1 MNKLRSFIT
10 PHYITVLALILIWAL
25 TVAAIPAFLP
35 LHVASWVTFLALL
48 IAPGYLLGDT
58 ITWRLNLDAIERL
71 ALALPMGAAVLAIP
85 GITALLLHLDIHQ
98 LALAWS
104 AFSGLVIL
112 IWFLNE
118 IFIVRGKRPQ
128 ADPWKIDELIFLGL
142 ILGAF
147 ILLLP
152 TLNLYKIDG
161 DAYAVNSFSADALA
175 GLPLNEEEPIFGSGL
190 GPGVRMVFNQ
200 SLTLNY
206 LWSYFSV
213 VEPNALLA
221 TGSRAMLALW
231 AILAMYMLGKSAANN
246 SRRFGLLT
254 AGIQLLI
261 YAAAPFVRGDN
272 VSVFFFE
279 RVNADKFMVPVT
291 MLPVIFALA
300 ITFLRNGNWWA
311 WLAAAVATFAVST
324 IHPLIAAMLALA
336 LGSFALLHLLL
347 NLRSRTSWIRSAA
360 LGGLIVIVMILPMV
374 QLVLSRGESPLAS
387 SYPTSFEGWDVGEKL
402 VPALPFLHVPSLD
415 YYGPLPMMKDLTAEQ
430 AFTSDNPFLIWRFA
444 LNMDRRRLILFD
456 LNNYIS
462 DPSLIMEPPYFLALL
477 LLPMFLFRLRRDI
490 AAQYV
495 VSSSLGVIFVM
506 FNPLVTPLIGSFVM
520 PWILWRFVWILPYAL
535 IFAMVAQMIISAVI
549 KIIGRL
555 QNALHIGNGER
566 TVQRLMPYGALFII
580 LLATLVLSPSI
591 GRNIRNMN
599 GRLAFAYA
607 YPTPNRLFG
616 RLNAT
621 LAQEGPTMVLA
632 DQDMSVTLP
641 AFVAYANV
649 LAHRTPTTSEVFPAD
664 RQDEALQRLLDQ
676 DDFFAS
682 PYLTERSIATL
693 NNYDA
698 GYVITESGSSLDA
711 QLQLAPQWFTW
722 LLDDEAYSLY
732 AVNGEPS
739 VTETILGNTAMANQ
753 QWGEAQKHFETALD
767 EETGSTRDLLARLG
781 LAEIAQREGHF
792 EVAEETLRQTIAEH
806 DLPVLHYR
814 LGRLYAQ
821 EGMLDES
828 IAAFDVARRGAPYV
842 THFQIALADVCL
854 SDGNIDCAELLFRTA
869 ADLKSWPDHA
879 SRLVAEADMWRQRGE
894 TERALPLYEQAAQEQ
909 PNEYNLFVLVTV
921 YRELGLFD
929 KAQELVHSMR
939 LLYPLSPEVVSIQA
953 DLMAAQGDY
962 ASAADLLRYAI
973 LIEELRTG
981 EATDTHLA
989 LGEVLLA
996 AGHLDEAADEIAYAL
1011 SQNSYSAA
1019 GHTLRGELAVKR
1031 GDNDTAIRAYQRAF
1045 ELDPSQVGV
1054 YVALSNELRQ
1064 KGGTPNDVM
1073 VLLQIALREDASEPT
1088 LLLALGDQWQRL
1100 GETDAAIDAY
1110 QAAVEQLAPYSQAAR
1125 PHPLAADNSRA
1136 FAFSRVA
1143 AAYEDQGDTEA
1154 AMNYYRSAIAAAPG
1168 ESWTHLLYGDA
1179 LRRQDN
1185 IDRAV
1190 HAYETA
1196 LSLDESEIETFIRLA
1211 NLYSATGDGESAN
1224 TFYQRALDL
1233 TASDLVQKDPAAP
1246 LAKVANPV
1254 QNSDALYA
1262 SDETLFDTAV
1272 SAYSRPVNNNLPLDH
1287 VVYASEFADVTALAR
1302 LYQGHNEGDKAIDL
1316 YLERIRAG
1324 EDNGESPAILAR
1336 YYKELGDLYLARY
1349 DLNLA
1354 EIAYEQSLELD
1365 SWTPAARLGLA
1376 ETLGLQGNTKDQ
1388 LAQLRTAVSLSP
1400 GSVEAQ
1406 VALANTLDD
1415 QDKRTEAM
1423 TIYYNTAEKHPGN
1436 ERATLA
1442 LARAWQDRNRSD
1454 RAEDSFRETIATNPG
1469 AADAYVGLAELRMD
1483 AGDLKEADELLNQ
1496 ARRIDYNNVASYIR
1510 LGELEQRRGNS
1521 SEALAWFQK
1530 AATLPA
1536 ADQALNLTLIDS
1548 LMRYGDY
1555 DTALEYTDQAL
1566 AQREND
1572 IELLMRRGRIES
1584 IFGNYEKAL
1593 DSYTRAQATDPANSR
1608 IYVEL
1613 ANLYAA
1619 QGMIQEAESANEQAI
1634 SLAPTET
1641 PYYVA
1646 GSQWLARMGRHDDAI
1661 ALLSQGYRR
1670 ATDPALLYS
1679 TVSTLQLQKGQPEN
1693 ALQTLNEGLG
1703 ELGETTDMLLAMGH
1717 YYENRGNFEQVYE
1730 RYNQALESQPD
1741 VADVHI
1747 ALGDLYLLTENMNEA
1762 ILQYRQAI
1770 TIDPATP
1777 GHYISLGNAYEVAGD
1792 VSQAENAFRQALVAA
1807 PTLSD
1812 AYVRLSALYQS
1823 EEKFEE
1829 AEEILQQGV
1838 EMAPASGTL
1847 LIQYAALKLEQ
1858 GDEDGAL
1865 ALANEAVDISPGAG
1879 TMIQRASILTDLGDT
1894 TAAKRDLLS
1903 ALAIEP
1909 AAIEA
1914 LINLGDLYKAEGDRE
1929 TAETYYTMAA
1939 ETLPGVPT
1947 GYLRMATLAREDEN
1961 RDAVVYWNDLA
1972 RQAQP
1977 GGLLR
1982 PTTEDR
1988 LSTSTTDD
1996 ADQDAV
2002 PDTTAAPEAEA
2013 GDADQDA
2020 VPDTTAAP
2028 EAETGDADQDA
2039 VPDTTAAPEA
2049 ETGGTEIVDYNE

>member
-1 MNKLRSFIT
+1 LKKLRSLIT
-10 PHYITVLALILIWAL
+10 PHYITVLALVLVWAL
-25 TVAAIPAFLP
+25 TLAAVPAYLP
-35 LHVASWVTFLALL
+35 LHVASWAAFLALL
-48 IAPGYLLGDT
+48 IAPGYLLADM
-58 ITWRLNLDAIERL
+58 ITWRLNLDGIERL
-71 ALALPMGAAVLAIP
+71 ALALPMGVAVLAIP
-85 GITALLLHLDIHQ
+85 GIAALLIHLNIHQ

-104 AFSGLVIL
+104 ILSGLVIL
-112 IWFLNE
+112 IWLLHE
-118 IFIVRGKRPQ
+118 IFIVRGKRPK
-128 ADPWKIDELIFLGL
+128 AEPWKIDELIFLGL

-175 GLPLNEEEPIFGSGL
+175 GLPLNKEEPIFGSGL

-213 VEPNALLA
+213 VEPNDLLA
-221 TGSRAMLALW
+221 TGSKAMLALW
-231 AILAMYMLGKSAANN
+231 AILAMYMLGKSAGDN

-300 ITFLRNGNWWA
+300 ISFVRGGNWWA

-360 LGGLIVIVMILPMV
+360 VGGLIAIVMFLPMA

-387 SYPTSFEGWDVGEKL
+387 SYPSSFEGWDVGEKL
-402 VPALPFLHVPSLD
+402 IPALPFFHVPSLD
-415 YYGPLPMMKDLTAEQ
+415 YYGPLPEMKDLTAEQ
-430 AFTSDNPFLIWRFA
+430 ANTVDNPFLIWRFA

-456 LNNYIS
+456 LNDYIS
-462 DPSLIMEPPYFLALL
+462 DPSLVMEPPYFLALL
-477 LLPMFLFRLRRDI
+477 LLPMFLFRLRRDV

-495 VSSSLGVIFVM
+495 VSSYLGVIFVM
-506 FNPLVTPLIGSFVM
+506 FNPLLTPLIGSFVM

-535 IFAMVAQMIISAVI
+535 IFAMAAQIIVAAAI

-580 LLATLVLSPSI
+580 LLATLVLSPGI

-607 YPTPNRLFG
+607 YPTPDRLFN
-616 RLNAT
+616 RLNAA
-621 LAQEGPTMVLA
+621 LAQTGPKMVLA
-632 DQDMSVTLP
+632 NQDMSVTLP
-641 AFVAYANV
+641 AYVAYANV

-676 DDFFAS
+676 YDFFTS
-682 PYLTERSIATL
+682 PYLTKQSIETL
-693 NNYDA
+693 NRYDA
-698 GYVITESGSSLDA
+698 GYLIAESGSSLDT
-711 QLQLAPQWFTW
+711 QLRLAPQWFTW

-732 AVNGEPS
+732 EVTGEPA
-739 VTETILGNTAMANQ
+739 VTETILGNTAMADQ
-753 QWGEAQKHFETALD
+753 LWGEAQEHFEAALD
-767 EETGSTRDLLARLG
+767 DDSAQSGDLLALLG

-792 EVAEETLRQTIAEH
+792 DVAEETLKQTIAEN

-821 EGMLDES
+821 EGMVAES
-828 IAAFDVARRGAPYV
+828 IAAFDAARRGAPYV
-842 THFQIALADVCL
+842 SRFQIALADVCL
-854 SDGNIDCAELLFRTA
+854 TDGNMECAQLLFSTA
-869 ADLKSWPDHA
+869 ANLQSWPDHA
-879 SRLVAEADMWRQRGE
+879 TRLVAEADMWRQRGE

-909 PNEYNLFVLVTV
+909 PNEYNLFVLVSV

-929 KAQELVHSMR
+929 KALELVQSMR
-939 LLYPLSPEVVSIQA
+939 LLYPLSPEVISIEA
-953 DLMAAQGDY
+953 DLMSAQGNY
-962 ASAADLLRYAI
+962 ADAADLLRYAI
-973 LIEELRTG
+973 LIDELRTG

-996 AGHLDEAADEIAYAL
+996 AGHIDEADDEISYAL
-1011 SQNSYSAA
+1011 SQNSYNAT

-1054 YVALSNELRQ
+1054 YVALSDELRQ

-1073 VLLQIALREDASEPT
+1073 VLLQIALREDANEPT

-1100 GETDAAIDAY
+1100 GESDAAIDAY
-1110 QAAVEQLAPYSQAAR
+1110 QAALEQLAPYSQNAR
-1125 PHPLAADNSRA
+1125 PHPQSTDNSRA

-1143 AAYEDQGDTEA
+1143 AAYEDQGDAEA
-1154 AMNYYRSAIAAAPG
+1154 ALNYYRSAIAAAPG

-1196 LSLDESEIETFIRLA
+1196 LSLDENEIETFIRLA
-1211 NLYSATGDGESAN
+1211 NLYSATGDSESADS
-1224 TFYQRALDL
+1224 FYQRALDL
-1233 TASDLVQKDPAAP
+1233 TTSDMVQKDPTMSM
-1246 LAKVANPV
+1246 AKVAYPV
-1254 QNSDALYA
+1254 QTADALFA
-1262 SDETLFDTAV
+1262 SDETLYNEDM
-1272 SAYSRPVNNNLPLDH
+1272 SAYTRPVDNNWPVDS
-1287 VVYASEFADVTALAR
+1287 VVHASEFADVTALAR

-1316 YLERIRAG
+1316 YLERIRLS
-1324 EDNGESPAILAR
+1324 EEEGESPAILAR

-1349 DLNLA
+1349 DLDLA
-1354 EIAYEQSLELD
+1354 EIAYKQSLDLD

-1376 ETLGLQGNTKDQ
+1376 ETLGLQGNAKDQ
-1388 LAQLRTAVSLSP
+1388 LAQLRTSVALSP

-1406 VALANTLDD
+1406 IALANALDD

-1423 TIYYNTAEKHPGN
+1423 TIYYNTSEKHPGN

-1454 RAEDSFRETIATNPG
+1454 RAEDSFRETIAANPG

-1483 AGDLKEADELLNQ
+1483 AGDLKEAEELLTQ

-1530 AATLPA
+1530 AAALPA

-1548 LMRYGDY
+1548 LIRYGDY
-1555 DTALEYTDQAL
+1555 VTALDYTDEAL
-1566 AQREND
+1566 VQREND

-1584 IFGNYEKAL
+1584 IFGNYENAL
-1593 DSYTRAQATDPANSR
+1593 DSFTRAQATDPANSR

-1619 QGMIQEAESANEQAI
+1619 QGMIQEAVAANEQAI
-1634 SLAPTET
+1634 SLDPTET
-1641 PYYVA
+1641 AYYVA
-1646 GSQWLARMGRHDDAI
+1646 GSQWLAQMGNYDEAI
-1661 ALLSQGYRR
+1661 EMLAQGYRR
-1670 ATDPALLYS
+1670 ASDPALLYS

-1693 ALQTLNEGLG
+1693 ALQTLNDGLG

-1747 ALGDLYLLTENMNEA
+1747 ALGDLYLLVENMDEA

-1777 GHYISLGNAYEVAGD
+1777 GHYVSLGNAYEVAGD

-1812 AYVRLSALYQS
+1812 AYVRLGALYQADG
-1823 EEKFEE
+1823 KLDA

-1838 EMAPASGTL
+1838 EMSPASGAL
-1847 LIQYAALKLEQ
+1847 LIQYAALKIEQ
-1858 GDEDGAL
+1858 GEEDEAR
-1865 ALANEAVDISPGAG
+1865 ALANKAVDVSPTAG
-1879 TMIQRASILTDLGDT
+1879 TMILRASILTELGDAA
-1894 TAAKRDLLS
+1894 AAKRDLLS

-1982 PTTEDR
+1982 PTSEDR
-1988 LSTSTTDD
+1988 LEPSAADD
-1996 ADQDAV
+1996 AGQGAADDAGQGAADDTGQGAADDATQGTAADAAQDAAQE
-2002 PDTTAAPEAEA
+2002 AAP
-2013 GDADQDA
+2013 DA
-2020 VPDTTAAP
+2020 TAP
-2028 EAETGDADQDA
+2028 EAETGNTD
-2039 VPDTTAAPEA
+2039 
-2049 ETGGTEIVDYNE
+2049 IIDYSE